1 MLRFLLCSFALLLA
15 FSTQAQNLNGQWKGS
30 FTSAI
35 TGEQDEYVLE
45 LQISGKTQVSG
56 YSYTY
61 FYENGFRYFT
71 ICRISGYLEEKS
83 KTITVTEFEKVK
95 GNIPP
100 GIMDCLQVHTL
111 TYFKSDSAESLE
123 GSWKPAPGFD
133 AGCGSG
139 TTALS
144 RKMLVHTKLPGKK
157 PTLTGAPKRAQPRV
171 ATTGKPTQPSVA
183 TGKPTQPSAAEATPT
198 RPSGS
203 TAKPSKPPT
212 KGPYAQGPGG
222 PSHAHGDTAHA
233 RGGASHALA
242 PGKNGRPPR
251 IDSGNVHRLRMD
263 TSNVPAR
270 EGAGTPI
277 TRPPANNTVLVP
289 LPLAVRQRS
298 SDILQTIDV
307 SSPEVRIELYDD
319 GVIDH
324 DTVTVY
330 FNGKTV
336 VYKAMLKHQP
346 IRVTLTVLPDR
357 DNDLILY
364 ADNLGDI
371 PPNTALMVVIAG
383 EDRYD
388 IRITSDEQKNGA
400 IRFRLKKNKTP

>member
-1 MLRFLLCSFALLLA
+1 
-15 FSTQAQNLNGQWKGS
+15 
-30 FTSAI
+30 
-35 TGEQDEYVLE
+35 
-45 LQISGKTQVSG
+45 
-56 YSYTY
+56 
-61 FYENGFRYFT
+61 
-71 ICRISGYLEEKS
+71 
-83 KTITVTEFEKVK
+83 
-95 GNIPP
+95 
-100 GIMDCLQVHTL
+100 
-111 TYFKSDSAESLE
+111 
-123 GSWKPAPGFD
+123 
-133 AGCGSG
+133 
-139 TTALS
+139 
-144 RKMLVHTKLPGKK
+144 
-157 PTLTGAPKRAQPRV
+157 
-171 ATTGKPTQPSVA
+171 
-183 TGKPTQPSAAEATPT
+183 
-198 RPSGS
+198 
-203 TAKPSKPPT
+203 
-212 KGPYAQGPGG
+212 
-222 PSHAHGDTAHA
+222 
-233 RGGASHALA
+233 
-242 PGKNGRPPR
+242 
-251 IDSGNVHRLRMD
+251 MD

>member
-157 PTLTGAPKRAQPRV
+157 RCDRQTDSTVCGGGHTDPTVGVDGQTVK
-171 ATTGKPTQPSVA
+171 
-183 TGKPTQPSAAEATPT
+183 AAHQ
-198 RPSGS
+198 RPLC
-203 TAKPSKPPT
+203 P
-212 KGPYAQGPGG
+212 GPGRPLACSWRHG
-222 PSHAHGDTAHA
+222 ACPGWSFACPCPRQKWPSSTD
-233 RGGASHALA
+233 
-242 PGKNGRPPR
+242 
-251 IDSGNVHRLRMD
+251 RLR
-263 TSNVPAR
+263 
-270 EGAGTPI
+270 
-277 TRPPANNTVLVP
+277 
-289 LPLAVRQRS
+289 
-298 SDILQTIDV
+298 
-307 SSPEVRIELYDD
+307 
-319 GVIDH
+319 
-324 DTVTVY
+324 
-330 FNGKTV
+330 
-336 VYKAMLKHQP
+336 
-346 IRVTLTVLPDR
+346 
-357 DNDLILY
+357 
-364 ADNLGDI
+364 
-371 PPNTALMVVIAG
+371 
-383 EDRYD
+383 
-388 IRITSDEQKNGA
+388 
-400 IRFRLKKNKTP
+400 